1 MKDLRTRLI
10 ELLKS
15 IVDKSNT
22 KVSKQLLEHKIDKA
36 IIYENNFYELIETL
50 IYVINE
56 LTEMGDK

>member
-22 KVSKQLLEHKIDKA
+22 KVSKQLLEHKIEYYEKA
-36 IIYENNFYELIETL
+36 IEAEI
-50 IYVINE
+50 
-56 LTEMGDK
+56 